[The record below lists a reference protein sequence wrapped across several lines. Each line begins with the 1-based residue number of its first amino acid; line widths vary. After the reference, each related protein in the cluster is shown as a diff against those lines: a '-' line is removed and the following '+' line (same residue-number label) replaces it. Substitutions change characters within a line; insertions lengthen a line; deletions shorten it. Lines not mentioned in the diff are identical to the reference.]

1 MSRVSLVFLGESS
14 PCVSSRVSGS
24 TSRVEVQAQEG
35 ESVVTAGV
43 LDVDVVDESGAIPI
57 ASAVLLI
64 DDRQHEE
71 EADEE
76 SEHFQQDED
85 THDETTTSPN
95 TTTFLR
101 LPGEMM
107 GLPAGQTVLYR
118 TIESCSSIEQQ
129 DLEEPQQQ
137 QQPHLHTITHD
148 GTSSPTMLRHL
159 GRSPQSL
166 DCPLCHGYIIQTIT
180 EHRISNFA
188 IFASLF
194 IIMIPPIFWLFW
206 VPLVL
211 PACKVTRHY
220 CPKCHQRIGETGPC
234 G

>member
-14 PCVSSRVSGS
+14 PCVSSRVCGS

-43 LDVDVVDESGAIPI
+43 LDVEVVDESGAIPI

-85 THDETTTSPN
+85 TRDETTTSPN

-118 TIESCSSIEQQ
+118 TIEQQ
-129 DLEEPQQQ
+129 DLEEPQRQ

-148 GTSSPTMLRHL
+148 GTS
-159 GRSPQSL
+159 
-166 DCPLCHGYIIQTIT
+166 
-180 EHRISNFA
+180 
-188 IFASLF
+188 
-194 IIMIPPIFWLFW
+194 
-206 VPLVL
+206 
-211 PACKVTRHY
+211 
-220 CPKCHQRIGETGPC
+220 
-234 G
+234 